1 MRKCISPCPAH
12 GSASHPLPGA
22 PWQLLWAQTPR
33 WSLHVDGAR
42 LFWPKLAFPPGL
54 CYFLCTG
61 FVLFEAISIFNW
73 DWLFFLKEKNLD
85 RVESVNGWR
94 TSGYWKVS
102 CGRGVDFIRL
112 VIRLV
117 FNYRKWG
124 TFIWGI
130 VLANRTYGELYPIPH
145 SLIMKWFFLC
155 MYTLMLYTRRL
166 TLCIYLAFTFFT
178 PSQPRVGLAWA

>member
-1 MRKCISPCPAH
+1 MLPTPFRERR
-12 GSASHPLPGA
+12 GSSSGHRRLVGHCTWTEGA
-22 PWQLLWAQTPR
+22 CFGPSWP
-33 WSLHVDGAR
+33 SL
-42 LFWPKLAFPPGL
+42 LAF
-54 CYFLCTG
+54 
-61 FVLFEAISIFNW
+61 VIFSALA
-73 DWLFFLKEKNLD
+73 LFFLKPFPYLIGINYFFFKEKNLD

-145 SLIMKWFFLC
+145 SLIMK
-155 MYTLMLYTRRL
+155 
-166 TLCIYLAFTFFT
+166 
-178 PSQPRVGLAWA
+178 